1 MTAEL
6 EPGATPIVMRTKAAS
21 FALGLAA
28 SRRDARLDFALK
40 GGIYLWYG
48 PISDKAETPAR
59 ERRGANQP
67 NRRQCASREA
77 A

>member
-1 MTAEL
+1 MTARP
-6 EPGATPIVMRTKAAS
+6 EPGAAAIVMRTKAAS

-40 GGIYLWYG
+40 GGIYLWYD
-48 PISDKAETPAR
+48 PISDEAETPAR

>member
-1 MTAEL
+1 MIAQL
-6 EPGATPIVMRTKAAS
+6 EPAADPIVMRSKAIS
-21 FALGLAA
+21 FALGLVA

-67 NRRQCASREA
+67 NRRPCASREA